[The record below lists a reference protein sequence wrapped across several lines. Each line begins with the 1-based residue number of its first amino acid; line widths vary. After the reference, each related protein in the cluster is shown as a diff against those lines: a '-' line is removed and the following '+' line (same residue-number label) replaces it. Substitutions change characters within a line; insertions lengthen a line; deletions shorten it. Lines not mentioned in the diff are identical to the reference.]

1 MTWGYY
7 YKIRGEDTQIDLAKQ
22 NIHSV
27 IVFLSD
33 CIAIAY
39 LDPMKTTYEIAIR
52 WARLALLNPKL
63 QIGFQMK

>member
-1 MTWGYY
+1 MTQGYY

-39 LDPMKTTYEIAIR
+39 LGLFHLHSR
-52 WARLALLNPKL
+52 WFK
-63 QIGFQMK
+63 F

>member
-1 MTWGYY
+1 MTQGYY

-33 CIAIAY
+33 CIVIAY
-39 LDPMKTTYEIAIR
+39 LAPMTTTYEIAIR
-52 WARLALLNPKL
+52 WARLALLNPQL
-63 QIGFQMK
+63 QIGF